1 MKLALHAR
9 VALVLGCA
17 IGIAPVTQAAQAV
30 RLSDTPI
37 RMNAPENADA
47 ATLSLALPDGQVLT
61 STLQPGQDS
70 MLPLSA
76 GALADG
82 IYRYQITYAGQR
94 EQASLTSAK
103 DNGRAGADTA
113 ATATG
118 SDLPAAGMT
127 SSGSFRVVDGAIL
140 RQTSQPEPESTAH
153 SMARAPAAPSQTISG
168 DLTVY
173 NSACIGFDCAAAES
187 YGRDTLR
194 LKENNTQI
202 NFADTSNSAGF
213 PSNDWTLRAND
224 SDSGGMNR
232 FMLVDVTGNRIPV
245 SVQAGA
251 RDNALFVSSNNRIGF
266 GTTTPVLPL
275 DLAFGDTP
283 GLRLN
288 QDGSAGWTAQVW
300 DVAANEANFF
310 VRDVTHGSLLP
321 FRIKPGANT
330 GTLAVGLNG
339 SVGVGM
345 NGNDFPGVTL
355 DVRHNQASASPVDVI
370 RVTNADSSIT
380 TGQEDRFVVDSNGN
394 VTARGTIVQLSSR
407 TAKNNFTPVDDR
419 DVLTRVA
426 ALKIGT
432 WNYKTD
438 PASDRHM
445 GPVAE
450 DFHQQFQL
458 GGQDNKHIAVTDMGG
473 VALAAVQAL
482 QKELQSRD
490 KLIKALEQR
499 VSQLE
504 AMQGAHPTAQR

>member
-9 VALVLGCA
+9 VALVLGCT
-17 IGIAPVTQAAQAV
+17 IGIASVAYAAQAV
-30 RLSDTPI
+30 RLSETPI
-37 RMNAPENADA
+37 QLDAPKSAGV
-47 ATLSLALPDGQVLT
+47 ATLNLALPDGQVLT
-61 STLQPGQDS
+61 STLQQGQDS

-118 SDLPAAGMT
+118 SDLPAADMT

-140 RQTSQPEPESTAH
+140 RQAMAPEPGSEAH
-153 SMARAPAAPSQTISG
+153 SMARSPAAPSQTISG

-173 NSACIGFDCAAAES
+173 NSACIGTDCATTEN
-187 YGRDTLR
+187 YGFDTLR

-202 NFADTSNSAGF
+202 AFDDTSNSGSF
-213 PSNDWTLRAND
+213 PNNDWILRAND
-224 SDSGGMNR
+224 SANGGMNR
-232 FMLVDVTGNRIPV
+232 FMIVDQTAGRIPF
-245 SVQAGA
+245 SVMAGA
-251 RDNALFVSSNNRIGF
+251 RENALFVGSNDMIGV
-266 GTTTPVLPL
+266 GTSTPALPL
-275 DLAFGDTP
+275 HVQWNNTP
-283 GLRLN
+283 GLRLE
-288 QDGSAGWTAQVW
+288 QDNSGGWGAQTW

-310 VRDVTHGSLLP
+310 VRDASASKLP
-321 FRIKPGANT
+321 FRIKPGSAT
-330 GTLAVGLNG
+330 GSLAVGDG
-339 SVGVGM
+339 MVGVGM
-345 NGNDFPGVTL
+345 GGNPFPDVTL
-355 DVRHNQASASPVDVI
+355 DVRHNEPASSPVDVI
-370 RVTNADSSIT
+370 RVTNADGSIQGGT
-380 TGQEDRFVVDSNGN
+380 DRFVVDSNGN

-407 TAKNNFTPVDDR
+407 TAKDNFTPVDDR